1 MKRFFTSILAIMAI
15 ALTTACT
22 RIETGEVGLRL
33 NASKQIEGTEL
44 MEGSWNQTIWSDV
57 LTFPVR
63 DIALPVQNL
72 RPVTAENTPVGD
84 LDFTVIYNINETAV
98 SELWSKKS
106 RSFHTFNPETKDWHL
121 MNAYMLTAANNAA
134 QKVISSHE
142 MLKLQKERETIEGEL
157 SKALNE
163 QLKKEGFEGIVRIS
177 TVKVQA
183 LQPNQTILDAATA
196 TIKAEQNLATA
207 KANTELAKQEA
218 ERQRVLAENSEKT
231 IAYMDAESRRILVQA
246 IREGKAQTIV
256 LPMDFKGLVNTK

>member
-1 MKRFFTSILAIMAI
+1 MKRFFTSILAIMVI

-44 MEGSWNQTIWSDV
+44 MEGSWNQTLWGDV

-63 DIALPVQNL
+63 DIALPMTNL

-84 LDFTVIYNINETAV
+84 FDFTVIYNINPTAV
-98 SELWSKKS
+98 SDLWSKKS
-106 RSFHTFNPETKDWHL
+106 RSFHTFHEKDWYL
-121 MNAYMLTAANNAA
+121 MHAYMRTTANNAA

-142 MLKLQKERETIEGEL
+142 MLKLQKHREIIEGEL
-157 SKALNE
+157 LQALNA
-163 QLKKEGFEGIVRIS
+163 QLKKDGFDQSIS
-177 TVKVQA
+177 VSSARVQA

-231 IAYMDAESRRILVQA
+231 IAYMDAESRRMIAQA